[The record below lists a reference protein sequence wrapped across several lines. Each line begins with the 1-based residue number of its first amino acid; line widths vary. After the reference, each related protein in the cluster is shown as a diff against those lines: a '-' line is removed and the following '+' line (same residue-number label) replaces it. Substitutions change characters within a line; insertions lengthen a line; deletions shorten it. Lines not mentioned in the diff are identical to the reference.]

1 MLPEKRKRKNKATEI
16 DKIVGQRLRD
26 LRLMRDMSQIE
37 LALLVHVTFQQ
48 IQKYEKGMNRIAVS
62 TLLMLADALGV
73 APYYFM
79 PEQYRSHEVMKGPQW
94 MEERL
99 ARLEYALSDLEKSND
114 AAGAL
119 IKSVISLKTKA
130 LRR

>member
-16 DKIVGQRLRD
+16 DKIIGQRLRD
-26 LRLMRDMSQIE
+26 LRLMRDMSQQE
-37 LALLVHVTFQQ
+37 LGIIVHITFQQ
-48 IQKYEKGMNRIAVS
+48 IQKYEKGMNRIAAS

-99 ARLEYALSDLEKSND
+99 ARLECALSDLEKSND
-114 AAGAL
+114 EAGAL